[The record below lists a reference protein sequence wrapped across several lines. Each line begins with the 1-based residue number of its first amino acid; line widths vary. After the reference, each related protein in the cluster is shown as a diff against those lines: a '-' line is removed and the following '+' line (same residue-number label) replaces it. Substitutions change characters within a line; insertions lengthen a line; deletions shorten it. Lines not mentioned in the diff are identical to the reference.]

1 MKKWAKWGIV
11 LLCAVIIAFGVR
23 SIAGESQANEASPTV
38 TGTVK
43 TIDSAHDQLTVTTDD
58 GSDKTIPISKTVWVF
73 LNDHKAQISD
83 IGAGVKVELILNAK
97 NQAAYIKAVT
107 LDNQSS
113 GAEPTVSPSPSSNPN
128 PSPTPNPNV
137 SATPSTMVPTVA
149 DAPWTELHIKIEG
162 KDFNMDIHDKGDQ
175 NNGTSM
181 IKMTPKGRDGFLLKG
196 DAAEH
201 WIRTLLS
208 GIDLKAP
215 NAQQQVSTAFANWFE
230 LNGISLN
237 VKIEV
242 EAKEA
247 KADRHDDD
255 EQGEDDGGKPGK
267 KDQNK
272 QDKGSQSRGKADEKG
287 HAKPEAKGHGGIND

>member
-1 MKKWAKWGIV
+1 MKKWTRWGIGF
-11 LLCAVIIAFGVR
+11 LCAVIIAFSVR
-23 SIAGESQANEASPTV
+23 SIMGVTHANEVSSTV

-83 IGAGVKVELILNAK
+83 IGADVKVELILNAK

-113 GAEPTVSPSPSSNPN
+113 GSEPTVSPSPSSDPN

-137 SATPSTMVPTVA
+137 STSPSTMVPTVA

-162 KDFNMDIHDKGDQ
+162 KGFNMDIHDKGDQ

-181 IKMTPKGRDGFLLKG
+181 IKMTPKGRGGFLLKG

-215 NAQQQVSTAFANWFE
+215 NAQQQISTAFANWFE
-230 LNGISLN
+230 LNGNSLN

-247 KADRHDDD
+247 KSDRHDNDD
-255 EQGEDDGGKPGK
+255 QGEDDGGKPGK
-267 KDQNK
+267 KNQNK
-272 QDKGSQSRGKADEKG
+272 QDKGSRSHGKADEKG
-287 HAKPEAKGHGGIND
+287 HAKPEAKGQSIL